1 MIEDVLPAA
10 VACEAA
16 YDDPGPGPGELM
28 YPQETERVARA
39 VPKRQREFTTVRLLA
54 RRALLRIGQPP
65 VPLLPGP
72 RGAPRWPDG
81 IVGSM
86 THCDG
91 YRAAAVARADGT
103 ASVGIDAEPDAPLP
117 DGVLDLIGLP
127 DETERIKFLTER
139 HPGTSW
145 DRMLFSAKESVFKVW
160 YPLTGIELDF
170 SEARIDIDPVE
181 RTFRA
186 ELLVPGPLVGGRRV
200 GEFPGRWIAERGLV
214 VTAIHLPAPRE
225 IREIPEIGEIRT

>member
-1 MIEDVLPAA
+1 MIESVLPDT

-16 YDDPGPGPGELM
+16 YGDPAPGPGEPV
-28 YPQETERVARA
+28 YAQETEQVAKA

-54 RRALLRIGQPP
+54 RRALLRLGQPP
-65 VPLLPGP
+65 VPLLPGH
-72 RGAPRWPDG
+72 RGAPPGPDG
-81 IVGSM
+81 VVGSM

-127 DETERIKFLTER
+127 EETEQVGLLAKR

-145 DRMLFSAKESVFKVW
+145 DRLLFSAKESVFKVW

-170 SEARIDIDPVE
+170 SEARITIDPAE
-181 RTFRA
+181 RGFRA
-186 ELLVPGPLVGGRRV
+186 ELLVPGPLVGGERV
-200 GEFPGRWIAERGLV
+200 GVFSGRWIAERGLV
-214 VTAIHLPAPRE
+214 VTAIHLPAARE
-225 IREIPEIGEIRT
+225 PGN

>member
-1 MIEDVLPAA
+1 MIEAILPAS

-16 YDDPGPGPGELM
+16 YDDPVPGPGELL
-28 YPQETERVARA
+28 YAQERERIAKA

-54 RRALLRIGQPP
+54 RRALLRLGQPP
-65 VPLLPGP
+65 VPLLPNL
-72 RGAPRWPDG
+72 RGAPGWPDG

-91 YRAAAVARADGT
+91 YRAAVVARADGT

-117 DGVLDLIGLP
+117 EGVLDVVGLP
-127 DETERIKFLTER
+127 GETEQVMSLAER

-145 DRMLFSAKESVFKVW
+145 DRLLFSAKESVFKVW
-160 YPLTGIELDF
+160 YPLTGSELDF

-186 ELLVPGPLVGGRRV
+186 ELLVPGPLVGGRRI
-200 GEFPGRWIAERGLV
+200 GAFPGRWTAGHGLV
-214 VTAIHLPAPRE
+214 ATAIHLPAPRE
-225 IREIPEIGEIRT
+225 PRA